1 MAELVCGA
9 RTLDL
14 ARPAIMGILNVTP
27 DSFSDGG
34 RYVSLDAA
42 LRQAERMLAEG
53 ARLIDVG
60 AESTRPGAAAVGEQE
75 ELDRLLPVVEGIAAR
90 LDVVISVDTS
100 TPSAIRESA
109 RLGAGLINDVR
120 SLTRP
125 GALAEAVASGLPVCL
140 MHMHGE
146 PDIMQRSPRYDDVLA
161 DVLGFLRERADA
173 CIAAGVPSARLVFDP
188 GFGFGKSLAHNL
200 LLLREFSALRALGG
214 PLLVGVSR
222 KSMLGGVLN
231 GAPVDQ
237 RLHAGNAAALLAV
250 ERGAR
255 IVRTHDVRAMAD
267 VLALWQAQAEVGRV
281 SGTEH

>member
-222 KSMLGGVLN
+222 KSMLGGVLS

>member
-1 MAELVCGA
+1 M
-9 RTLDL
+9 
-14 ARPAIMGILNVTP
+14 
-27 DSFSDGG
+27 
-34 RYVSLDAA
+34 
-42 LRQAERMLAEG
+42 
-53 ARLIDVG
+53 
-60 AESTRPGAAAVGEQE
+60 
-75 ELDRLLPVVEGIAAR
+75 LPVVEGIAAR

-173 CIAAGVPSARLVFDP
+173 CIAAGVLPARLVFDP

>member
-42 LRQAERMLAEG
+42 LRQAEQMLAEG

-161 DVLGFLRERADA
+161 DVSSRLDA
-173 CIAAGVPSARLVFDP
+173 AIG
-188 GFGFGKSLAHNL
+188 
-200 LLLREFSALRALGG
+200 
-214 PLLVGVSR
+214 
-222 KSMLGGVLN
+222 
-231 GAPVDQ
+231 
-237 RLHAGNAAALLAV
+237 
-250 ERGAR
+250 
-255 IVRTHDVRAMAD
+255 
-267 VLALWQAQAEVGRV
+267 
-281 SGTEH
+281 

>member
-42 LRQAERMLAEG
+42 LRQAEQMLAEG

-125 GALAEAVASGLPVCL
+125 GALAEAVAAGLPVCL

>member
-42 LRQAERMLAEG
+42 LRQAEQMLAEG

-267 VLALWQAQAEVGRV
+267 MLALWQAQAEVGRV
-281 SGTEH
+281 SGMEH